1 MNEISGSQ
9 GDEFEVDFCDVAPC
23 SLVDIVI
30 GMTMEVKSTTEPYVS
45 SYRAT
50 RRNIP
55 EDNHLHILF
64 IGLHNFV
71 AAFDLLVRYSAG
83 VPTISLVLQL
93 VGRRMDA

>member
-45 SYRAT
+45 FYRAT
-50 RRNIP
+50 RRKIP
-55 EDNHLHILF
+55 EDNHFHILL
-64 IGLHNFV
+64 IHHFV